1 MFWFFRNSNIA
12 FPAPTLARNILGSK
26 ESLACFPMRAL
37 LFLNQYTQLYRAGWL
52 SRKSYFGRSLFR
64 PIRGDQAYGA
74 PFSNQWNQAE
84 QPVLYRLT
92 MEDTMKSKYIAIAL
106 LSTALMTGVAYAQT
120 STATADKANSSATMH
135 KEGQWRSSKL
145 IGVDVYNEANEK
157 IGDIEELILDKSG
170 KVEHVVLGVGG
181 FLGMGEHYVAVA
193 FDKLK
198 LVNEPVRSTTAS
210 TAPTGNAPATNVDS
224 NARTAADGTAKTTTG
239 AATSTTTRPVRTANE
254 EWYPDH
260 AVLNATKDQLKAMTQ
275 FKYN

>member
-1 MFWFFRNSNIA
+1 
-12 FPAPTLARNILGSK
+12 
-26 ESLACFPMRAL
+26 
-37 LFLNQYTQLYRAGWL
+37 
-52 SRKSYFGRSLFR
+52 
-64 PIRGDQAYGA
+64 
-74 PFSNQWNQAE
+74 
-84 QPVLYRLT
+84 
-92 MEDTMKSKYIAIAL
+92 MEDIMKSKYIAIAL

-120 STATADKANSSATMH
+120 STTVTTDKANSSPMMH

-157 IGDIEELILDKSG
+157 VGDIEELILDKSG

-198 LVNEPVRSTTAS
+198 WVNEPVRSTTAS
-210 TAPTGNAPATNVDS
+210 TAPAGTAPAKNVDG
-224 NARTAADGTAKTTTG
+224 NARTAADGTRTTTG
-239 AATSTTTRPVRTANE
+239 AATTTTRPARAANE
-254 EWYPDH
+254 QWYPDH